1 MSAIPLSP
9 PLHDDPSH
17 WVRVGRGDKLN
28 RDVAAAGKIAMEKTF
43 CGTAVLRADVSA
55 ERFLLHVNLRS
66 HRT

>member
-43 CGTAVLRADVSA
+43 CGPAVL
-55 ERFLLHVNLRS
+55 
-66 HRT
+66 